1 MVELSAVVGDE
12 RNLVHQK
19 LTLVTALTVT
29 SVCSNCAPVLQEQER
44 EKAGSGVAWGPDY
57 HRFIT
62 SCLPN
67 LLPHGTHQC
76 SLLLLIIMNS
86 EQTYL
91 IKLLQVCW
99 KSRSHAMVIT
109 VSVYFN

>member
-44 EKAGSGVAWGPDY
+44 EKAGSGVARGPDY

-62 SCLPN
+62 TDASEHSPLDAPCAYPLLRTYKNPVLSC
-67 LLPHGTHQC
+67 
-76 SLLLLIIMNS
+76 
-86 EQTYL
+86 
-91 IKLLQVCW
+91 
-99 KSRSHAMVIT
+99 SRDIT
-109 VSVYFN
+109 LTRLS